1 MRQNFVFI
9 QSATLNDLVLDAM
22 LRSPLLSEQ
31 VIKQAE
37 NFSLDKKKQFIGCR
51 YLLAELLNEHF
62 NITTLPNIKITE
74 NSRPQ
79 FEKSNLP
86 DFNIS
91 HSGDFVAVAISTVG
105 KIGLDIEF
113 DRPRKNIL
121 TIAKQFFSEPEN
133 IWLSKQTNTLDAF
146 WQLWTLREAA
156 LKLYA
161 KGVWQMKEMAIMM
174 PKREVTAKFATEFYL
189 YHQKL
194 EHIYLSVC
202 CDQPIYYIAID

>member
-1 MRQNFVFI
+1 ML
-9 QSATLNDLVLDAM
+9 QST
-22 LRSPLLSEQ
+22 LLSSQ

-37 NFSLDKKKQFIGCR
+37 NFSSNKQKQFVACR
-51 YLLAELLNEHF
+51 YLLAQLLNRHLD
-62 NITTLPNIKITE
+62 IVSLPNIKIAE

-79 FEKSNLP
+79 FEKSHLP

-91 HSGDFVAVAISTVG
+91 HSGDFIAVAISSEGRV
-105 KIGLDIEF
+105 GLDIEF

-121 TIAKQFFSEPEN
+121 TIAKQFFSEQEN
-133 IWLSKQTNTLDAF
+133 IWLNKQINILSAF
-146 WQLWTLREAA
+146 WQLWTLRESA

-161 KGVWQMKEMAIMM
+161 KGVWQMKELEIMM
-174 PKREVTAKFATEFYL
+174 PAQKASAKFATEFYL

-202 CDQPIYYIAID
+202 CGKPIYTIVID